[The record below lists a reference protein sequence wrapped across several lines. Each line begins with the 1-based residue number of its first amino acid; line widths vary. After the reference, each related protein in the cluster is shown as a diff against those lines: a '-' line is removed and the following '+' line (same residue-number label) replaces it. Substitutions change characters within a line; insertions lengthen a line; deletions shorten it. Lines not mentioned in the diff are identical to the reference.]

1 MKVVNSNFE
10 KSKEIDEVEVD
21 LVNLTQSRRVNLIKP
36 NFSGPILK
44 HAQIN
49 E

>member
-1 MKVVNSNFE
+1 MKIVNSNFE

-21 LVNLTQSRRVNLIKP
+21 LVNLTQSRRINLIKP
-36 NFSGPILK
+36 NLSAPILK